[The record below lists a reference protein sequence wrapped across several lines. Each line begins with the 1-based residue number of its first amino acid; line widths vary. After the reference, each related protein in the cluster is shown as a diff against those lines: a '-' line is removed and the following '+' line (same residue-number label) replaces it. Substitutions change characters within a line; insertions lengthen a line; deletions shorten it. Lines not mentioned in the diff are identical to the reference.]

1 MSQAQL
7 SPVNFYGDTIFVV
20 SHQGQPFAPLKA
32 IVESMGLLWAAQTVK
47 LNSNKERWGVS
58 IIEIP
63 SSSGD
68 QQTLCLPLRKLP
80 AFFASINPKKVRP
93 ELRPK
98 IELYQNECDDAL
110 WDYWMKGKAE
120 REKSAAAAP
129 LALPAEPYARLNTA
143 QMQALR
149 AAHRGWAEEVR
160 YNGLFKSEYTTWLI
174 LKGHFGGVSRLTDL
188 PAAWFLELVDFCHA
202 QQRKEIASRLPR
214 TAALP
219 AAPQPAAR
227 PRATPPQVPEPAS
240 GGIDRQAGQVN
251 RLIEQ
256 AKGIV
261 HPLCRPGA
269 FRFGLSGRPKATYDA
284 CDDAVSLVMC
294 NLNAAQFALR
304 IAQRLHKEFGT
315 SFWNR

>member
-1 MSQAQL
+1 MSQL
-7 SPVNFYGDTIFVV
+7 SPVTFHGDTIFYIDY
-20 SHQGQPFAPLKA
+20 QGQPYNTPAKP
-32 IVESMGLLWAAQTVK
+32 IVENMGLNWSSQAAKFRINMARWTV
-47 LNSNKERWGVS
+47 VM
-58 IIEIP
+58 IP
-63 SSSGD
+63 TVAQDGRNREA
-68 QQTLCLPLRKLP
+68 LCLPLRKLP

-160 YNGLFKSEYTTWLI
+160 YNGRFKAEYTTWLI

-219 AAPQPAAR
+219 AAPQPEAQ
-227 PRATPPQVPEPAS
+227 PLATPPQVPEPAS

>member
-1 MSQAQL
+1 MSQTQL

-120 REKSAAAAP
+120 REKPAAAAP

-160 YNGLFKSEYTTWLI
+160 YNGRFKAEYTTWLI

-188 PAAWFLELVDFCHA
+188 PAAWSIDP
-202 QQRKEIASRLPR
+202 KG
-214 TAALP
+214 
-219 AAPQPAAR
+219 AR
-227 PRATPPQVPEPAS
+227 
-240 GGIDRQAGQVN
+240 
-251 RLIEQ
+251 
-256 AKGIV
+256 
-261 HPLCRPGA
+261 
-269 FRFGLSGRPKATYDA
+269 
-284 CDDAVSLVMC
+284 
-294 NLNAAQFALR
+294 
-304 IAQRLHKEFGT
+304 
-315 SFWNR
+315 